1 MDSFDKMIM
10 GVDEELD
17 IEEENTSNSK
27 EQEPNYSL
35 LYQEFQRLIKSE
47 KFFKNDVSS
56 AEIEQQS
63 DSILQE
69 EISQGEEE
77 KSKEISFDLN
87 AKSLILQKPLKDKN
101 EDVKV
106 IRKHKSSSTQNSV
119 TDPNISLR
127 LAGASLSEIH

>member
-1 MDSFDKMIM
+1 
-10 GVDEELD
+10 
-17 IEEENTSNSK
+17 
-27 EQEPNYSL
+27 
-35 LYQEFQRLIKSE
+35 
-47 KFFKNDVSS
+47 
-56 AEIEQQS
+56 
-63 DSILQE
+63 LQE

>member
-56 AEIEQQS
+56 TEIEQQS

>member
-56 AEIEQQS
+56 AEIEQ
-63 DSILQE
+63 
-69 EISQGEEE
+69 
-77 KSKEISFDLN
+77 
-87 AKSLILQKPLKDKN
+87 
-101 EDVKV
+101 
-106 IRKHKSSSTQNSV
+106 
-119 TDPNISLR
+119 
-127 LAGASLSEIH
+127 